1 MGARFALSR
10 AVAVSFHPMLQDLNK
25 VVTAGVGPI
34 IVISACG
41 LLCSTFYNRITNV
54 IVRLRAIQRER
65 LAEETGL
72 LRETDAA
79 ARARRHE
86 LLGVL
91 GTQTDSLVR
100 RIRVIRSILFCLLST
115 IIAMVLCSLLLGLSM
130 INPALIGWSVGFFI
144 LGLALLILAMAFAMI
159 DLVIAIQPVVMESEY
174 VTRRIRADKA

>member
-1 MGARFALSR
+1 
-10 AVAVSFHPMLQDLNK
+10 MLHDLNK

-65 LAEETGL
+65 LAEEGYL
-72 LRETDAA
+72 VRETEPA
-79 ARARRHE
+79 ARARRNE

-100 RIRVIRSILFCLLST
+100 RIRIIRATLFCLLST

-130 INPALIGWSVGFFI
+130 INDALVPWSVGFFI
-144 LGLALLILAMAFAMI
+144 LGLTTLILAMAFAMM
-159 DLVIAIQPVVMESEY
+159 DLLVAIQPVVMESEY
-174 VTRRIRADKA
+174 VTRRIRGADKA

>member
-1 MGARFALSR
+1 
-10 AVAVSFHPMLQDLNK
+10 MLDDLNK

-65 LAEETGL
+65 LAEEAGL
-72 LRETDAA
+72 MRETDEA
-79 ARARRHE
+79 ARSRRYE

-100 RIRVIRSILFCLLST
+100 RIRIIRSTLFCLLAT
-115 IIAMVLCSLLLGLSM
+115 IIAMVLCSMSLGMSMIVPWLIEVAVVCFLAGLSCLLG
-130 INPALIGWSVGFFI
+130 
-144 LGLALLILAMAFAMI
+144 AMGFAMI
-159 DLVIAIQPVVMESEY
+159 DLLVAIQPVVMESDY
-174 VTRRIRADKA
+174 VTRRIRGGSVDKA

>member
-1 MGARFALSR
+1 
-10 AVAVSFHPMLQDLNK
+10 MLENLNK

-65 LAEETGL
+65 LTEESYL
-72 LRETDAA
+72 LRETDAP
-79 ARARRHE
+79 ARLRRNE
-86 LLGVL
+86 LLAVL

-100 RIRVIRSILFCLLST
+100 RIKILRSVLFCLLTT

-130 INPALIGWSVGFFI
+130 VNPDLVGWSVGFFI
-144 LGLALLILAMAFAMI
+144 LGLTLLILAMAFALM
-159 DLVIAIQPVVMESEY
+159 DLMVAIQPVVFESEY
-174 VTRRIRADKA
+174 VTRRVRGADKA